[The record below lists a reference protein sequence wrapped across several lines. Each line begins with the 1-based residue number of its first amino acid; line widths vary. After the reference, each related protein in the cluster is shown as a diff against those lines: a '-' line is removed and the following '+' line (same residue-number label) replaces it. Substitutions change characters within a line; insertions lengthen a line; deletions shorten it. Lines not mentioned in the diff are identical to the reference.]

1 MAGWIRATLA
11 RDRGVALRHDLDKL
25 VTEGIIPDRAAKTPA
40 RDRRERAVALA
51 AEWDAFK
58 RTW

>member
-11 RDRGVALRHDLDKL
+11 RDRGLALRTDLDKL
-25 VTEGIIPDRAAKTPA
+25 VTEGIIPDRASKAGA
-40 RDRRERAVALA
+40 RDRRQLQTTLT

-58 RTW
+58 KSW